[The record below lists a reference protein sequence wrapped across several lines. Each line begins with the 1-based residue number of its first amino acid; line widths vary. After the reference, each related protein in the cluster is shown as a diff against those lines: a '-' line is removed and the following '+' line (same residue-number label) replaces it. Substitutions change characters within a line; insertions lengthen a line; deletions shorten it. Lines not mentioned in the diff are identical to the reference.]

1 MKRLIFVFSLLS
13 FAGGKIYAQ
22 KAYTYVRQNGTKLEK
37 LGTAAFDVGEKSQP
51 RVHFVDGKAVMT
63 IGETRVAALPMKNGG
78 ELVVSYTPDV
88 AEADLNKVTKKPT
101 EQKPFA
107 TIYSP
112 FQLVVPSGSE
122 VYAPVFNPDNM
133 LLHFADDQRV
143 AEGGIVPVETPLV
156 IHGTSPVEFTF
167 SATDPTCGLTSDL
180 RGSSLK
186 IDTPTDATVFTFGIG
201 KTGPHT
207 GEFGLFRYTGTSLNP
222 GVCFLQVAKEK
233 VQDVNFVAL
242 SFEPYVTGVKDL
254 KARESQPVTKR
265 VEHGRVVIV
274 KAGKKYN
281 TNGQNI
287 K

>member
-37 LGTAAFDVGEKSQP
+37 LATAAFDVGEKSQP

-254 KARESQPVTKR
+254 KTRESQPVTKR

>member
-78 ELVVSYTPDV
+78 ELVVSYTADV

-167 SATDPTCGLTSDL
+167 SATDPTCGLPSDL

-254 KARESQPVTKR
+254 KTRESQPVTKR
-265 VEHGRVVIV
+265 VEHGRVS
-274 KAGKKYN
+274 
-281 TNGQNI
+281 
-287 K
+287 

>member
-254 KARESQPVTKR
+254 KTRESQPVTKR

-281 TNGQNI
+281 SNGQNI

>member
-78 ELVVSYTPDV
+78 ELVVSYTTDV

-254 KARESQPVTKR
+254 KTRESQPVTKR

>member
-1 MKRLIFVFSLLS
+1 MLS

-78 ELVVSYTPDV
+78 ELVVSYTTDV

-101 EQKPFA
+101 KQKPFA

-254 KARESQPVTKR
+254 KTRESQPVTKR

>member
-1 MKRLIFVFSLLS
+1 MKRLILFFSLLP

-22 KAYTYVRQNGTKLEK
+22 KAYTYVRQNGKKLEQ
-37 LGTAAFDVGEKSQP
+37 LGTAAFDVGVDSQP

-63 IGETRVAALPMKNGG
+63 IGETRVAALPMENGG
-78 ELVVSYTPDV
+78 ELVVSYTTDV
-88 AEADLNKVTKKPT
+88 AEAELNKVTKNPT
-101 EQKPFA
+101 ELKPFA

-122 VYAPVFNPDNM
+122 VYAPVFDPGNK

-143 AEGGIVPVETPLV
+143 AEGGIVPIETPLV
-156 IHGTSPVEFTF
+156 IHGSSPVEFTF
-167 SATDPTCGLTSDL
+167 SATDPTCGLKSDL
-180 RGSSLK
+180 SGSSLK
-186 IDTPTDATVFTFGIG
+186 IDTPTDATIFTFGIG

-233 VQDVNFVAL
+233 VQEVNFVAL
-242 SFEPYVTGVKDL
+242 SFEPYVAGVKDVE
-254 KARESQPVTKR
+254 ARESQPVRKQ
-265 VEHGRVVIV
+265 VENGRVVIV
-274 KAGKKYN
+274 KAGRKYN
-281 TNGQNI
+281 VNGQHI

>member
-186 IDTPTDATVFTFGIG
+186 IDTPTDATVFTSGIG

-254 KARESQPVTKR
+254 KTRESQPVTKR

>member
-78 ELVVSYTPDV
+78 ELVVSYTTDV

-101 EQKPFA
+101 KQKSFA

-133 LLHFADDQRV
+133 LLHFADDQCV

-156 IHGTSPVEFTF
+156 IHGISPVEFTF

-254 KARESQPVTKR
+254 KTRESQPVTKR